1 MLSNSKI
8 KYLICVYKLSNG
20 GGPVK
25 SVDIANTL
33 SVTKYSVFKM
43 LKYFAEIGL
52 IEKQH
57 YGQVHLTPEGIRKAN
72 SLYTEYVILYTFFTK
87 YLNVSAEVAE
97 DDAIAC
103 IGVLSSQSID
113 RISNHIFN

>member
-8 KYLICVYKLSNG
+8 KYLICIYKLSNG

-25 SVDIANTL
+25 SVDIASTL
-33 SVTKYSVFKM
+33 AVTKYNVFKI
-43 LKYFAEIGL
+43 LKFFSELGL

-72 SLYTEYVILYTFFTK
+72 SLYTEYVILHTFFTK
-87 YLNVSAEVAE
+87 HLKVSDQVAE

-103 IGVLSSQSID
+103 IGVLSSHSINI
-113 RISNHIFN
+113 ISDHILN